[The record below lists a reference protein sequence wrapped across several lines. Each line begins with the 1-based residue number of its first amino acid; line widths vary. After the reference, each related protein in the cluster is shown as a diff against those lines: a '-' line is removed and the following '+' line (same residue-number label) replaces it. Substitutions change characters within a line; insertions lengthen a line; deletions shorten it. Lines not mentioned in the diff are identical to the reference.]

1 MLMDCRSIIDIFIP
15 LFEVTI
21 DPSSH
26 PKLNQFLQGIV
37 GFDSVD
43 DESVREKP
51 YHHRYVLVLLL
62 CFQFYPFSC
71 VYK

>member
-1 MLMDCRSIIDIFIP
+1 MHYVDIFSP
-15 LFEVTI
+15 LFEVTV

-26 PKLNQFLQGIV
+26 PKLHQFLQGVV

-51 YHHRYVLVLLL
+51 YHHTSVLIQCHFHLSSRFLSLILLS
-62 CFQFYPFSC
+62 FI
-71 VYK
+71 